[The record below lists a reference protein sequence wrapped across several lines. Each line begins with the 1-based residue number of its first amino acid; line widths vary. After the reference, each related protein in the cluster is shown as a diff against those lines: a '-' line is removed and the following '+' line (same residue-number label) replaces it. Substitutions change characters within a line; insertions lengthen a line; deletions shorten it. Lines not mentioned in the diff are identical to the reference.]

1 MANKPHSSAKDSDFG
16 RAVVVQVFEWLDVLV
31 TALIAVVIIF
41 SLIFRVATID
51 GTSMES
57 TLHGGEKVIITNVGY
72 EPQRGDVVVVY
83 RENDKPIIKRV
94 IAVAGETVEIRP
106 DGNVYVDGS
115 KLEERYLDDS
125 VRTDPKELKSP
136 LTVEPGKI
144 FVLGDNREVSLD
156 SRYDV
161 IGQVDVNNILG
172 HAILRIFPLN
182 KFGGI

>member
-1 MANKPHSSAKDSDFG
+1 MLFIRREASFTNEFNEQSNSDVSVENNAVNTGETNTSRPSAADVDFG
-16 RAVVVQVFEWLDVLV
+16 RTVVVQVFEWLDVLV

-106 DGNVYVDGS
+106 DGNVYIDGT
-115 KLEERYLDDS
+115 KL
-125 VRTDPKELKSP
+125 
-136 LTVEPGKI
+136 
-144 FVLGDNREVSLD
+144 
-156 SRYDV
+156 
-161 IGQVDVNNILG
+161 
-172 HAILRIFPLN
+172 
-182 KFGGI
+182 